1 MLRFV
6 LLALLVLFITRAFW
20 QLVSGIAQATRGVRE
35 GPDRSAAAPV
45 KLMRDP
51 VCGTYVSPR
60 TALSV
65 TAAGRTH
72 YFCSEECRARFR
84 RG

>member
-6 LLALLVLFITRAFW
+6 LLALLVLFISRAFW
-20 QLVSGIAQATRGVRE
+20 QLVSGIAEVTRGVRE
-35 GPDRSAAAPV
+35 GPGRSAATPV

-65 TAAGRTH
+65 TTSGRTH
-72 YFCSEECRARFR
+72 YFCSEECRAKFG